1 MCCCRAA
8 VGPTVGFAVVGGGSG
23 VFCWGLAVAVAVEF
37 AVGLAAG
44 SPIIIELIKIIIIIL
59 QRPLPFFFS

>member
-1 MCCCRAA
+1 M
-8 VGPTVGFAVVGGGSG
+8 
-23 VFCWGLAVAVAVEF
+23 AVAVEF

-59 QRPLPFFFS
+59 QRPLPFFFFYCGFHRS